1 MDSVETQHNETKEY
15 PFARFISDVG
25 GSLGLF
31 MGMNLSILS
40 FIIYNNIIDDRTAKV
55 FSLHHLRDYLHETVL

>member
-1 MDSVETQHNETKEY
+1 MITCFKRQLGIASILITMDSVETQHNETKEY

-31 MGMNLSILS
+31 MAMN
-40 FIIYNNIIDDRTAKV
+40 
-55 FSLHHLRDYLHETVL
+55 